1 MAGTSELN
9 MDDMWTLL
17 LLSLAILVGCYLA
30 GSIPLACS
38 LSEVRPNDYE
48 TNTETVQIE
57 DLDLDLL

>member
-17 LLSLAILVGCYLA
+17 LLSLAMLVGCYLA

-38 LSEVRPNDYE
+38 LSEVR
-48 TNTETVQIE
+48 NTLGTQFLG
-57 DLDLDLL
+57 LDLEPMAMSM